1 MNDIGDQ
8 YAVAT
13 LQLSQRRE
21 KLEGQ
26 QAVRL
31 IEGAGGAGGGGNA
44 PPPQPVSVTPRA
56 GSTVEVVA

>member
-21 KLEGQ
+21 RLEGQ
-26 QAVRL
+26 QTVKL
-31 IEGAGGAGGGGNA
+31 IEGAAGGGGGSA

-56 GSTVEVVA
+56 GSTIEVVA

>member
-1 MNDIGDQ
+1 MNDIGEQ

-13 LQLSQRRE
+13 VQLSQRRE

-26 QAVRL
+26 QAVKL
-31 IEGAGGAGGGGNA
+31 IDGAGGGGSA

-56 GSTVEVVA
+56 GSSVEVVA